1 MRSKLVIALLAA
13 FVAISPLRAQIT
25 FGRPEKINDGWKF
38 ALNPGEDCSAVDY
51 DDSGWRTL
59 DLPHDW
65 SVEFPISSEYASC
78 TGYLPGGEGWYR
90 KVLNVP
96 ASEKGRR
103 LWLYFGGVYN
113 NSEVWVNGE
122 RVGYRPNGYVSFI
135 YDVTEKL
142 RPGKGNVIAVKVDH
156 TKDADSRWYTGS
168 GIYRDV
174 YLVSSAQTH
183 IGNWGVFARTL
194 EVREDGSALIGV
206 SVNVVNDGEKP
217 ASVKI
222 VNRLRRREALIAE
235 SVAPVGLPAGRSWKA
250 ENTLLV
256 KYPELWSVDSPA
268 LYELET
274 IILDAKGNKIDGTKV
289 KVGIRT
295 TRFDA
300 DNGFFLNGKN
310 MKLKGVCL
318 HHDAGS
324 LGAVVPE
331 DVWRRRLKT
340 LKEIGCNAIRMS
352 HNPQAE
358 ILYDLC
364 DEMGFLVMDEC
375 FDEWEFPKRKWIEG
389 WNVGDNPGLQG
400 YSEYFNEWAETDLR
414 SMVERDKN
422 HPSIIMWSIGNEVD
436 YPNDPY
442 SHPILDHEGIT
453 QKTIPG
459 YQPDRPAASRI
470 GDIAKRLV
478 PVVKSIDTSRA
489 VTGAM
494 AGVVMSNHTDYPGA
508 LDVTGYNYTEHRY
521 IKDHIEYPE
530 RVIYGS
536 ENRHDYEA
544 WLAVRDNDHICGQFL
559 WTGIDYLGES
569 GRFPSRGFVSGLLGL
584 DGEKKPR
591 GWYRQSLW
599 SDKPMVYAGTMPASQ
614 VKAWTSFIDR
624 EDDWNY
630 RDGEKITVAVFT
642 NCKTAELEL
651 NGVKIGD
658 KPRKDLNSNAL
669 LWDIAY
675 EEGELKVNGLN
686 DGEVVSTAILKTYGA
701 PAALQVKTDKN
712 ILNGA
717 DRIAHMTLE
726 IVDANGVRVRD
737 ARHKV
742 VCEVSGDCSFIRM
755 ENADPQYTGSFLGNE
770 LPVYNGRILAY
781 VRSDKAEGKAKVTFR
796 VPELGLEKSIDLE
809 IRTTWDFDPET
820 TMCRTYR
827 TDPDLNIYF
836 IYPHDI
842 MPRKG
847 ENLPAIVFFFGGGWR
862 TGTVHQFASR
872 AREIAD
878 LGMVCVL
885 ADYRVS
891 SRFGTDPFASVE
903 DAKSVMRYVRSH
915 AAELRIDPDRI
926 AASGG
931 SAGGHLAASTALVEG
946 FDSPTDDLSVSPRPN
961 ALVLFNPVFN
971 NAPAPEGYGYTRISS
986 RFPQFSPYHNIR
998 AGAPP
1003 TLIMVGTADH
1013 LIPVSTSKAYKAR
1026 MDEVGSRCELHLYE
1040 GVGHGFYQQ
1049 EGYYRQTLDTVIA
1062 FLRSLGYIN

>member
-1 MRSKLVIALLAA
+1 MKKMILTILLAA
-13 FVAISPLRAQIT
+13 CLSAFSLHAQIT
-25 FGRPEKINDGWKF
+25 FGHPEKINDGWRF
-38 ALNPGEDCSAVDY
+38 ALNPGEDCSAVNY
-51 DDSGWRTL
+51 DDSGWRVL

-65 SVEFPISSEYASC
+65 SVEFPMDKKYSSC

-90 KVLNVP
+90 KNLFVP

-103 LWLYFGGVYN
+103 LYLYFEGVYN

-122 RVGYRPNGYVSFI
+122 HVGYRPNGYVSFI
-135 YDVTEKL
+135 YDVTGKL
-142 RPGKGNVIAVKVDH
+142 RPGKDNVIAVKVDH

-206 SVNVVNDGEKP
+206 SVNVVNDGKKP
-217 ASVKI
+217 ASVKV
-222 VNRLRRREALIAE
+222 VNRLRRNESLIAE
-235 SVAPVGLPAGRSWKA
+235 STEPLGLPAGQSWKV
-250 ENTLLV
+250 ENTLV
-256 KYPELWSVDSPA
+256 VGHPELWSVDSPN

-274 IILDAKGNKIDGTKV
+274 LILDAKGNKIDGAKV
-289 KVGIRT
+289 NVGIRT
-295 TRFDA
+295 TRFEPDK
-300 DNGFFLNGKN
+300 GFFLNGKN
-310 MKLKGVCL
+310 LKLKGVCL

-331 DVWRRRLKT
+331 DVWRSRLKT
-340 LKEIGCNAIRMS
+340 LREIGCNAIRMS

-358 ILYDLC
+358 VLYDLC
-364 DEMGFLVMDEC
+364 DQMGFLVMDEF

-389 WNVGDNPGLQG
+389 WNVGDHPGYQG

-442 SHPILDHEGIT
+442 SHPILDYEGIS
-453 QKTIPG
+453 QKTVPG
-459 YQPDRPAASRI
+459 YQPDRHSATRI

-521 IKDHIEYPE
+521 ITDHIKYPE

-536 ENRHDYEA
+536 ENRHDYAA

-559 WTGIDYLGES
+559 WTGIDYLGEA
-569 GRFPSRGFVSGLLGL
+569 GRFPSRGFVSGLIGL
-584 DGEKKPR
+584 NGEKKPR

-599 SDKPMVYAGTMPASQ
+599 SDKPMVYAGTMPSDKVNA
-614 VKAWTSFIDR
+614 KTSFIDV
-624 EDDWNY
+624 EDKWNY
-630 RDGEKITVAVFT
+630 KKGEKVTVAVFT
-642 NCKTAELEL
+642 NCESAELEL
-651 NGVKIGD
+651 NGRKITG
-658 KPRKDLNSNAL
+658 KPHKDPDSNAL
-669 LWDIAY
+669 LWDVDY
-675 EEGELKVNGLN
+675 EEGELTVYGLN
-686 DGEVVSTAILKTYGA
+686 GGETASKARLRTYGS
-701 PAALQVKTDKN
+701 PAGLKVKSDKT
-712 ILNGA
+712 IIEGA
-717 DRIAHMTLE
+717 GRVAMVTME
-726 IVDANGVRVRD
+726 IVDANGTRVRN
-737 ARHKV
+737 AGHKV

-770 LPVYNGRILAY
+770 LPAYKGRILAY
-781 VRSDKAEGKAKVTFR
+781 VRTDKPEGNARVTFK
-796 VPELGLEKSIDLE
+796 VPELGIEKGIDLD

-820 TMCRTYR
+820 AICRTYR
-827 TDPDLNIYF
+827 TDPDLNFYVL
-836 IYPHDI
+836 YPHDI
-842 MPRKG
+842 VPRKG
-847 ENLPAIVFFFGGGWR
+847 TGLPAIVFFFGGGWNS
-862 TGTVHQFASR
+862 GTVHQFASR

-878 LGMVCVL
+878 RGMVCIL
-885 ADYRVS
+885 ADYRVFK
-891 SRFGTDPFASVE
+891 RFGTDPFASVE

-931 SAGGHLAASTALVEG
+931 SAGGHLAAATALVEG
-946 FDSPTDDLSVSPRPN
+946 FDSPSDDLKVSPKPN

-971 NAPAPEGYGYTRISS
+971 NAPTPEGYGYTRISS
-986 RFPQFSPYHNIR
+986 RFPQFSPYHNIT

-1003 TLIMVGTADH
+1003 TLIMVGTKDH
-1013 LIPVSTSKAYKAR
+1013 LIPVSTSEAYKAR

-1040 GVGHGFYQQ
+1040 GVGHGFYHQ
-1049 EGYYRQTLDTVIA
+1049 EGYYRQTLDTAIK
-1062 FLRSLGYIN
+1062 FLQSLGYID